1 MISQEQVRHVAN
13 LARLGLTDDELE
25 KMGGQLDAILDSIEK
40 IQELDLADVPPT
52 SSPSPGSTEMPD
64 SLLDLTAYG
73 LAREIEA
80 GEVSASEAAEVANAR
95 VDEVED
101 EINAL
106 VTITP
111 GLALER
117 AEAVDARN
125 GERALWEG
133 VPLVVKDV
141 LSTRGVRTTCGSRI
155 LENFEPL
162 YDASALLNFGDDLI
176 MVGKAN
182 CDEFAMGSSGGSA
195 AAVAAGEGWWALGT
209 DTGGSVRQPAA
220 LCGIVGLK
228 PTYGRVSRHGLIA
241 FGSSLDQI
249 GPMTRDVRDA
259 ALLLQAVAGHD
270 PHDSTSANV
279 EVPDYLARL
288 EEGVSGLRVGV
299 VTELVDERID
309 AGVREVTSRAAE
321 KLQDAGAEV
330 GEVSLPHAYY
340 ALEAYYI
347 IAPAEVS
354 SNLARFD
361 GVRYGLRVPAD
372 GVHEM
377 YRRTREAGFG
387 AEAKRRIM
395 LGTYALS
402 SGYYE
407 AYYAQAQKVRTRIIE
422 DFRAAFSRYDVLLS
436 PTSPSVAFEL
446 GAKTGDPLAMYLQD
460 ICAVPA
466 SLAGI
471 PAISVPGGLSEGL
484 PVGIQLM
491 GDVFTESMLLR
502 AARAVEKVADFRFEL
517 KPTV

>member
-162 YDASALLNFGDDLI
+162 YDASALLNFGEDLI

-182 CDEFAMGSSGGSA
+182 CDEFAMGSSTENSA
-195 AAVAAGEGWWALGT
+195 WGPSRNPWDLG
-209 DTGGSVRQPAA
+209 
-220 LCGIVGLK
+220 
-228 PTYGRVSRHGLIA
+228 
-241 FGSSLDQI
+241 
-249 GPMTRDVRDA
+249 RDPR
-259 ALLLQAVAGHD
+259 
-270 PHDSTSANV
+270 DSTSANV
-279 EVPDYLARL
+279 EVPDYLANL
-288 EEGVSGLRVGV
+288 EDGLEGLRIGV
-299 VTELVDERID
+299 VPELMGEGIEP
-309 AGVREVTSRAAE
+309 GVREVVERVARELES
-321 KLQDAGAEV
+321 AGAEV
-330 GEVSLPHAYY
+330 GEASLPHSGYG
-340 ALEAYYI
+340 LPAYYI

-361 GVRYGLRVPAD
+361 
-372 GVHEM
+372 
-377 YRRTREAGFG
+377 
-387 AEAKRRIM
+387 
-395 LGTYALS
+395 
-402 SGYYE
+402 
-407 AYYAQAQKVRTRIIE
+407 
-422 DFRAAFSRYDVLLS
+422 
-436 PTSPSVAFEL
+436 
-446 GAKTGDPLAMYLQD
+446 
-460 ICAVPA
+460 
-466 SLAGI
+466 
-471 PAISVPGGLSEGL
+471 
-484 PVGIQLM
+484 
-491 GDVFTESMLLR
+491 
-502 AARAVEKVADFRFEL
+502 
-517 KPTV
+517 

>member
-1 MISQEQVRHVAN
+1 MS
-13 LARLGLTDDELE
+13 EL
-25 KMGGQLDAILDSIEK
+25 LN
-40 IQELDLADVPPT
+40 
-52 SSPSPGSTEMPD
+52 
-64 SLLDLTAYG
+64 LTACE
-73 LAREIEA
+73 LAEKVSAR
-80 GEVSASEAAEVANAR
+80 EVSAREAAEAANAR
-95 VDEVED
+95 VGEVEG
-101 EINAL
+101 EINAF
-106 VTITP
+106 ITP
-111 GLALER
+111 TPELAISR
-117 AEAVDARN
+117 AEAVDEQLRN
-125 GERALWEG
+125 GGIKAWEG
-133 VPLVVKDV
+133 VPMAVKDV
-141 LSTRGVRTTCGSRI
+141 LSTRGVRTTCGSKI

-162 YDASALLNFGDDLI
+162 YDASALVNFGEDLI

-182 CDEFAMGSSGGSA
+182 MDEFAMGSSTENSAYGPTRNPWDLNRVPGGSSGGSA

-259 ALLLQAVAGHD
+259 ALLLQAIAGHD

-288 EEGVSGLRVGV
+288 DEGVSGLRVGV
-299 VTELVDERID
+299 VTELTDERID
-309 AGVREVTSRAAE
+309 AGVREVTGRIAE
-321 KLQDAGAEV
+321 GFEAAGAEV
-330 GEVSLPHAYY
+330 GEVNLPHAYY

-402 SGYYE
+402 SGYYD
-407 AYYAQAQKVRTRIIE
+407 AYYAQAQKVRTKLVE
-422 DFRAAFSRYDVLLS
+422 DFRAAFHRYDVLLS
-436 PTSPSVAFEL
+436 PTAPSVAFEL
-446 GAKTGDPLAMYLQD
+446 GAKTDDPLAMYLQD

-491 GDVFTESMLLR
+491 GDHFTEPMLLR
-502 AARAVEKVADFRFEL
+502 AGRAVEEVADFRFEL
-517 KPTV
+517 KP

>member
-1 MISQEQVRHVAN
+1 MN
-13 LARLGLTDDELE
+13 G
-25 KMGGQLDAILDSIEK
+25 
-40 IQELDLADVPPT
+40 
-52 SSPSPGSTEMPD
+52 
-64 SLLDLTAYG
+64 LLDLTAHE
-73 LAREIEA
+73 LAEKIAAR
-80 GEVSASEAAEVANAR
+80 EVSAREAAEAANRR
-95 VDEVED
+95 VEEVEG
-101 EINAL
+101 ELNAF
-106 VTITP
+106 VTATP
-111 GLALER
+111 ELAIRR
-117 AEAVDARN
+117 AESVDARLRD
-125 GERALWEG
+125 GGVKPWEG
-133 VPLVVKDV
+133 VPLAVKDV
-141 LSTRGVRTTCGSRI
+141 LSTRDVRTTCGSKI
-155 LENFEPL
+155 LEDFEPL
-162 YDASALLNFGDDLI
+162 YDASALLNFGEDVVV
-176 MVGKAN
+176 VGKTN
-182 CDEFAMGSSGGSA
+182 MDEFAMGSSTENSAYEPTRNPWDLNRVPGGSSGGSA

-259 ALLLQAVAGHD
+259 ALLLQAIAGHD
-270 PHDSTSANV
+270 PRDSTSANV
-279 EVPDYLARL
+279 GVPDYLSAL
-288 EEGVSGLRVGV
+288 DEGIAGLRIGV
-299 VTELVDERID
+299 VSELVDERID
-309 AGVREVTSRAAE
+309 AGVREVTGRIAGE
-321 KLQDAGAEV
+321 LEDAGAEV
-330 GEVSLPHAYY
+330 GEVNLPHAYY

-361 GVRYGLRVPAD
+361 GVRYGLRVPAE

-377 YRRTREAGFG
+377 YRRTREKGFG
-387 AEAKRRIM
+387 AETKRRIM

-402 SGYYE
+402 SGYYD
-407 AYYAQAQKVRTRIIE
+407 AYYAQAQKVRTKMIE
-422 DFRAAFSRYDVLLS
+422 DFQSAFSRYDVLLS

-491 GDVFTESMLLR
+491 GDHFTEGSLLR
-502 AARAVEKVADFRFEL
+502 AARAVEEVAGFGFEL
-517 KPTV
+517 KP